1 MIVALMGAVMAQMAM
16 APMAMGQNFQLPRP
30 PKTLTG
36 VPQRA
41 GWIVEHYWDNA
52 DMAALASAEDKALA
66 GKASEL
72 EQAFVNYLAL
82 FPLTESDSLCNAAVA
97 KMMHKADS
105 VQACRQVFALA
116 NKYLF
121 DLDSP
126 MANEEHFLFFIQAA
140 KSSNSISSIQR
151 QETVYWT
158 QVIDNNRVGREIEEF
173 SFETP
178 QGKLMDFADV
188 KGERLLLLFDTEC
201 ADCRAMIE
209 ALKQGQLMQDPVNN
223 TPRQVVAIAVNS
235 NRKDFRKFAESL
247 PSEWIT
253 GWDSTGTING
263 GAFALRHLPD
273 LYLVSADG
281 IVLAKHLKAEN

>member
-1 MIVALMGAVMAQMAM
+1 MKRLGIFTVMALVGAQMAM
-16 APMAMGQNFQLPRP
+16 GPMAMGQNFQLPRP

-52 DMAALASAEDKALA
+52 DMAALANAEDKAVA
-66 GKASEL
+66 GKPSEL

-105 VQACRQVFALA
+105 VQACRQVFSLA

-121 DLDSP
+121 DLGSP
-126 MANEEHFLFFIQAA
+126 MANEEHFLFFVQAA
-140 KSSNSISSIQR
+140 KSSNSISAIQR
-151 QETVYWT
+151 QETLYWT

-178 QGKLMDFADV
+178 QGKLMDFSDV

-209 ALKQGQLMQDPVNN
+209 ALRQGALQQD

-235 NRKDFRKFAESL
+235 NRKTFRKFAESL
-247 PSEWIT
+247 PSEWVT

-281 IVLAKHLKAEN
+281 TVMAKHLKTE